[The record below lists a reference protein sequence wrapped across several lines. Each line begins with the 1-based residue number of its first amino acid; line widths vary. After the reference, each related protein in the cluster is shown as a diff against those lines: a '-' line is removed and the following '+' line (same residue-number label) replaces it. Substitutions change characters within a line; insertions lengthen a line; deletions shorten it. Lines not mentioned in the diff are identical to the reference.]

1 MTHPD
6 PFRHCKAAGLYQ
18 RWWNRDI
25 LADEATLAK
34 LRTLPRLDQ
43 DVYAMMNRSANP
55 WGECYIGAREMAWRT
70 GAKNKDV
77 LLAIRRLLASGMLMG
92 REQWQGMVI
101 RIPQWDEAEYQEIV
115 RMTER
120 DRDAAAVAAIQPEG
134 GLKQ

>member
-1 MTHPD
+1 
-6 PFRHCKAAGLYQ
+6 
-18 RWWNRDI
+18 
-25 LADEATLAK
+25 
-34 LRTLPRLDQ
+34 
-43 DVYAMMNRSANP
+43 
-55 WGECYIGAREMAWRT
+55 MAWRT
-70 GAKNKDV
+70 GAKKKDV